1 MANSLIDRI
10 VGTSSGMHT
19 AGASGSASS
28 NSLLELLLRSSNNS
42 NPPSPDY
49 PIGNENPVNYNSS
62 DYPLIDTLLQ
72 QGNGHSILDSILLS
86 GLDPDDFGSDRK
98 NMIVQWLL
106 QLMNTYDQR
115 NFDKGVTEDQRKYE
129 WWLLNNQRTYDSPL
143 NQMLRLMSTGM
154 SRDAAIAAIT
164 ASGAGAGAGAGASQ
178 PVQGG
183 FQYAPSP
190 TGNNDVQN
198 GVAIAGAV
206 LDGIGALANVMNSGV
221 SLAQGIQTVNAMQIQ
236 NAMSG
241 KQLTAYNNV
250 ESLSEQLGAILSNP
264 NHALYKPVSEM
275 VNLNDLPKLLQDHID
290 DATAQQILAN
300 PAYTSVFS
308 SPMALSMANDHWR
321 NINDSRHA
329 GKLYEEFVKQQELTT
344 AVKEMDLATLAQE
357 LDNMG
362 KEGSLLDQKLISGL
376 YEIAMLDE
384 QMTFN
389 AETHDTRVKALE
401 LENTLNDYQ
410 GRLLRQEYELNEAGM
425 PILKQCYLEELGHTL
440 AYWQTINDPKQRAE
454 EVAKWKRDAKN
465 ANMASYLEY
474 MYQSAAGKFASSN
487 KKTWFLLSG
496 FKAAGAISA
505 LPTSGDVM
513 NGAKTLFDMG
523 KTILTGR

>member
-1 MANSLIDRI
+1 MANSLIDRL
-10 VGTSSGMHT
+10 VGTASGVHT
-19 AGASGSASS
+19 AGASGSTSS

-42 NPPSPDY
+42 TPPSPDY
-49 PIGNENPVNYNSS
+49 PIGNENPVSYNSGA
-62 DYPLIDTLLQ
+62 YPLIDTLLQ
-72 QGNGHSILDSILLS
+72 QGNGHGILDSILLS
-86 GLDPDDFGSDRK
+86 NLDPDDFGSDRK

-115 NFDKGVTEDQRKYE
+115 KFDQGVTEDQRKYE

-143 NQMLRLMSTGM
+143 NQMMRLMSTGM

-164 ASGAGAGAGAGASQ
+164 ASGAGAGAGASQ
-178 PVQGG
+178 PVQDG
-183 FQYAPSP
+183 FQDAPSP

-206 LDGIGALANVMNSGV
+206 FDGIGALANVMNSGV
-221 SLAQGIQTVNAMQIQ
+221 SLAQGIETVKGMQIQ
-236 NAMSG
+236 NALSG
-241 KQLTAYNNV
+241 KQLSAYNNV
-250 ESLSEQLGAILSNP
+250 ESLSAQLGAITSNP
-264 NHALYKPVSEM
+264 NHALYKPVSGM

-308 SPMALSMANDHWR
+308 SPMALSMANDHWK

-329 GKLYEEFVKQQELTT
+329 GKLYEEFVKQQELTN
-344 AVKEMDLATLAQE
+344 AVKEMDLATMSQE
-357 LDNMG
+357 LVNMG
-362 KEGSLLDQKLISGL
+362 KEGSLLDQKLIAGL

-401 LENTLNDYQ
+401 FENNLNDYQ
-410 GRLLRQEYELNEAGM
+410 GRLLKQQYELNEAGM

-474 MYQSAAGKFASSN
+474 MYQSAAGNFASSN

-496 FKAAGAISA
+496 FKAAGAIAA
-505 LPTSGDVM
+505 LPTAGDVV
-513 NGAKTLFDMG
+513 NSAKTVFDIG